1 MRQMRYRTA
10 LTTASLINDSLWWN
24 GRADEHLS
32 GKMRKAVGG
41 HSGRRSTALEPFLRG
56 DCLNVTND
64 SWEQLPADLRGV
76 VEAQLA
82 AGETPLDWLE
92 LDLDTRL
99 HYARGLLVLTD
110 RQLID
115 VGPTEPATAKRDPSK
130 VPPCRCW
137 PLATIKDLRA
147 KEQAG
152 VGALELLGPDRLLA
166 RWRYTIGR
174 APLAHHLADR
184 FERHRQGELLG
195 EEELAD
201 LPTTVCPS
209 CGAICAADQRI
220 CPDCSSVKDKPV
232 VNSLYRL
239 FSFAKQRAWVILLG
253 FLLMVASTT
262 AGLVPPGLTVPL
274 VALCEDPASDEF
286 HHVWWYLLAF
296 AGAVILAWLLGWAR
310 TYVLSWA
317 SERIAADLRNRT
329 YTHLHSL
336 SLEFFG
342 GKRTGDLISRVSDD
356 TDRICYFLSVQ
367 LLDFAND
374 LLMILMTAGVLFTFD
389 PVLAAATLL
398 PLPVIAYLVQRAR
411 SRLRR
416 AFALG
421 SKTWA
426 EMQSVL
432 ADTIPGIRVVKA
444 FAQETHEIER
454 FRQTNNR
461 VLHARDRINTMWSFF
476 GPTVTLL
483 TDFGLLVVWAAGVWR
498 IAQGCIK
505 VNYLVGFVAYISKFY
520 GRTDSMSRFVAAAQ
534 RAGASSQRIFAILDR
549 VPSVAEPVRPVHPGR
564 LRGEVEFRGVAF
576 HYGTRPVLRDVDLKV
591 QPGEMIGLVGPSG
604 AGKTTIVNLVCR
616 FYDVSEGAILADG
629 VDIRSFPLEEYRGHI
644 GIVLQEPFLFYG
656 TIAEN
661 IAYGRP
667 NATRQ
672 EIIAAARAARAHDFI
687 LRLTDGYDSLVGERG
702 QFLSGGERQR
712 ISIARALLIDPRI
725 LILDEATSSV
735 DTETEREIQLALE
748 NLIQGRTTIAIA
760 HRLST
765 LRRADRLVV
774 VERGRITEVG
784 PHSQL
789 LERGGTYARLYQ
801 AQFEMHQ
808 ARATKDG
815 SREARDGENGKPETG
830 GAEDRHNAGRRAL
843 TADCRE
849 NTWISIPKPSA
860 VFPSNATSGDNW
872 C

>member
-1 MRQMRYRTA
+1 
-10 LTTASLINDSLWWN
+10 
-24 GRADEHLS
+24 
-32 GKMRKAVGG
+32 
-41 HSGRRSTALEPFLRG
+41 
-56 DCLNVTND
+56 LNVANE
-64 SWEQLPADLRGV
+64 SWDQLSADLRGAA
-76 VEAQLA
+76 EARLA
-82 AGETPLDWLE
+82 SDETPLDWVE
-92 LDLDTRL
+92 LDLDAQL
-99 HYARGLLVLTD
+99 NYARGLLVLTD

-115 VGPTEPATAKRDPSK
+115 VGPIAEDYDKSAAL
-130 VPPCRCW
+130 PCRCW
-137 PLATIKDLRA
+137 PLASVKSILA

-152 VGALELLGPDRLLA
+152 AGTLELLGRESLLCY
-166 RWRYTIGR
+166 WRYTIGR

-184 FERHRQGELLG
+184 FERHRQGELSG
-195 EEELAD
+195 EEEPGE

-209 CGAICAADQRI
+209 CGAIRAADQRV

-239 FSFAKQRAWVILLG
+239 ISIAKQRAWVILFG
-253 FLLMVASTT
+253 FLLMVASTS
-262 AGLVPPGLTVPL
+262 AGLIPPGLTKPL
-274 VALCEDPASDEF
+274 VGLCEHPESEEF
-286 HHVWWYLLAF
+286 HRVWWYLLAF
-296 AGAVILAWLLGWAR
+296 AGAAVLTWILSWAR

-329 YTHLHSL
+329 YGHLHSL

-374 LLMILMTAGVLFTFD
+374 ILMISMTAGVLFTFE
-389 PVLAAATLL
+389 PTLAAATLL
-398 PLPVIAYLVQRAR
+398 PLPVIGYLVQRAR

-444 FAQETHEIER
+444 FAQESHEIER

-483 TDFGLLVVWAAGVWR
+483 TDLGLLIVWVFGVWR
-498 IAQGCIK
+498 ISQNRIDISD
-505 VNYLVGFVAYISKFY
+505 LTMFIAYISRFY
-520 GRTDSMSRFVAAAQ
+520 GRMESMSRFVAATQ
-534 RAGASSQRIFAILDR
+534 RAGASAQRIFAILDR

-564 LRGEVEFRGVAF
+564 LRGEVEFRDVAF
-576 HYGTRPVLRDVDLKV
+576 HYGTRPVLREINLNVR
-591 QPGEMIGLVGPSG
+591 PGEMIGLVGPSG

-616 FYDVSEGAILADG
+616 FYDVSEGAILVDG
-629 VDIRSFPLEEYRGHI
+629 VDIRSFPLEEYRSHI

-667 NATRQ
+667 EATQR
-672 EIIAAARAARAHDFI
+672 EIIAAARAARAHEFI
-687 LRLTDGYDSLVGERG
+687 LRLPDGYDSLVGERG

-765 LRRADRLVV
+765 LRRADRLAV

-784 PHSQL
+784 PHAQL
-789 LERGGTYARLYQ
+789 LESGGTYARLYH
-801 AQFEMHQ
+801 AQFEMH
-808 ARATKDG
+808 RK
-815 SREARDGENGKPETG
+815 K
-830 GAEDRHNAGRRAL
+830 
-843 TADCRE
+843 
-849 NTWISIPKPSA
+849 
-860 VFPSNATSGDNW
+860 SG
-872 C
+872 